1 MLHVCILS
9 SRGIFGQSWSVP
21 VGCLSG
27 SAACSGGVCVQLIDP
42 YQFVQATIFD
52 MQSNMFAKVVWWGLV
67 VCALACF
74 IVGVL
79 VAILSWPG
87 RSGVHLKSPSYEL

>member
-9 SRGIFGQSWSVP
+9 SRGILGQSWSVP

-27 SAACSGGVCVQLIDP
+27 STACGGGVGVQLIDP

-52 MQSNMFAKVVWWGLV
+52 MQSNMFAKLFGGVWLCV
-67 VCALACF
+67 
-74 IVGVL
+74 
-79 VAILSWPG
+79 
-87 RSGVHLKSPSYEL
+87 R